1 MAWSFSLLGSQ
12 QIIKT
17 FAIPK
22 LMYRASVLPISKD
35 LIKEAD
41 SLFYYFIWNGKD
53 KVKRNVMISE
63 VEKGGL
69 DMLNIDSM
77 ACTRRVIC
85 IKKYLEDY
93 KSPWKA
99 FLNEI
104 LIPVV
109 GRLILHCNFDTSKLS
124 IYLPSFYKQCFD
136 AWSEVNAKTPSLLH
150 EITNEVILNNKI
162 FCQTEVESVEHL
174 LFSCRVS
181 SSFWKHVLSS
191 LRDYNISVDNLKEE
205 DVIFGKLDIAE
216 DFLLFKHILLR
227 GKFYIYSRKYQ
238 NSIPSLQGS
247 IARTRRIYNI
257 ELHIARKRDKL
268 NNHFRKWEKLISVFT
283 NK

>member
-1 MAWSFSLLGSQ
+1 MPNLCNTIKILGVYFGYDAKQRDELNFRNTLKSLKKTINLWKQRSLSLLGRI

-22 LMYRASVLPISKD
+22 LTYRASVLPISKD

-53 KVKRNVMISE
+53 KVKRNVMRSE

-69 DMLNIDSM
+69 DMLSIDSM
-77 ACTRRVIC
+77 VCTRRVIC

-109 GRLILHCNFDTSKLS
+109 GKLILHCNFDTSKLS

-150 EITNEVILNNKI
+150 EIANEVILNNKL
-162 FCQTEVESVEHL
+162 FC
-174 LFSCRVS
+174 
-181 SSFWKHVLSS
+181 
-191 LRDYNISVDNLKEE
+191 I
-205 DVIFGKLDIAE
+205 
-216 DFLLFKHILLR
+216 
-227 GKFYIYSRKYQ
+227 
-238 NSIPSLQGS
+238 
-247 IARTRRIYNI
+247 
-257 ELHIARKRDKL
+257 
-268 NNHFRKWEKLISVFT
+268 
-283 NK
+283 NKKSA

>member
-22 LMYRASVLPISKD
+22 LMYRASVLPISND

-77 ACTRRVIC
+77 VCTRRVIC

-93 KSPWKA
+93 KSPWKD

-109 GRLILHCNFDTSKLS
+109 GKLILHCKFDTSKLS
-124 IYLPSFYKQCFD
+124 IYLQSFYKQCFD

-150 EITNEVILNNKI
+150 EITNEVILNNKL
-162 FCQTEVESVEHL
+162 FCIIRNLCIVE
-174 LFSCRVS
+174 
-181 SSFWKHVLSS
+181 
-191 LRDYNISVDNLKEE
+191 
-205 DVIFGKLDIAE
+205 
-216 DFLLFKHILLR
+216 ILQ
-227 GKFYIYSRKYQ
+227 I
-238 NSIPSLQGS
+238 
-247 IARTRRIYNI
+247 
-257 ELHIARKRDKL
+257 
-268 NNHFRKWEKLISVFT
+268 
-283 NK
+283 